1 MPEHPHPVDDA
12 TEQYLRPVFERFPH
26 ALLLLDRSGRV
37 LRANAA
43 ASALLGID
51 AGPEGLT
58 CCALFGCRTEGSL
71 PWGCLTERTI
81 DDGASVRDL
90 AVVLPRHGAEA
101 VVSGSVLD
109 DRLSH
114 VLVEVRAHGGAP
126 TLGPT
131 PRPSLRI
138 ETLGRT
144 RIHGETGRID
154 DPWLW
159 QRPGQL
165 LKYLVAERRRVV
177 PVDDIAEAIWP
188 GGEYATVNTVRH
200 LVHVLRDRL
209 EPGSGMRS
217 RFVVSRRGGY
227 ALDAGAVEVDAD
239 RFVDVAT
246 AALAAFA
253 AGEPDARRRLQGA
266 LMLYHGDFLSDE
278 PYSAWAL
285 PERERLREMAER
297 LLRCLSDLALDTRD
311 VVAAAGY
318 VERLSALE
326 PYDTDIHRLLIALSL
341 MGGRRGRALRQYQA
355 FQLRLERA
363 FGERPDF
370 TLADLS
376 QHGLRRLEGGH
387 VDRRAPATA
396 AEEQA
401 AATASQRLSGDRRRH
416 ERRARSG

>member
-1 MPEHPHPVDDA
+1 MPERPQPVGDA
-12 TEQYLRPVFERFPH
+12 TEQYLRPVFDRFPH
-26 ALLLLDRSGRV
+26 ALLLLDRAGRV

-43 ASALLGID
+43 ASRLLGVESS
-51 AGPEGLT
+51 PEGLT

-71 PWGCLTERTI
+71 PWGCLTERTL
-81 DDGASVRDL
+81 DDDSAVRDL
-90 AVVLPRHGAEA
+90 WVALPRHGAEA
-101 VVSGSVLD
+101 VLSASVLD
-109 DRLSH
+109 DRRSH
-114 VLVEVRAHGGAP
+114 VVVEVRAPGGAT
-126 TLGPT
+126 TLAPA
-131 PRPSLRI
+131 PRPALRL

-144 RIHGETGRID
+144 RIHGEAGRID
-154 DPWLW
+154 EAWLW

-177 PVDDIAEAIWP
+177 SVDDIAEAIWP

-246 AALAAFA
+246 TALAAFA
-253 AGEPDARRRLQGA
+253 AGEPDARRRLVGA
-266 LMLYHGDFLSDE
+266 LMLYHGDFLADE
-278 PYSAWAL
+278 PYTAWAL
-285 PERERLREMAER
+285 PERERLRETAER
-297 LLRCLSDLALDTRD
+297 LLRCLADLALDAHD
-311 VVAAAGY
+311 VAGAAGY
-318 VERLSALE
+318 VERLSGLE

-370 TLADLS
+370 TLADLA
-376 QHGLRRLEGGH
+376 QHDLRRLDGGH
-387 VDRRAPATA
+387 VDRRAPAVA
-396 AEEQA
+396 AETLPPA
-401 AATASQRLSGDRRRH
+401 ASHRLSGDRRRH
-416 ERRARSG
+416 ERRALSG